1 VDMTKDA
8 ERFQDVLDSLDPHI
22 ALLDRSGV
30 IVAVNAAWERF
41 AAQNG
46 VAHAHQYG
54 VGMNYLDV
62 CDVGNGDEHARAAR
76 QGVLDILAGRRAS
89 FTLQYPCHA
98 PDVERWYL
106 LTVRPLPRN
115 EGGAVVIHT
124 DVTVSYTAQEKV
136 RQQERR
142 FTSLIEHAVDL
153 IMVVTRDEVITYQS
167 PALQTI
173 LGYSHEE
180 AIGMLLLD
188 LLHLDDAPDIRAALA
203 NIARVPYGTTRRE
216 FRMRHRNG
224 SWRWLEARF
233 TNLLDDPDVLGTVVN
248 ARDIIERK
256 QLIEERDHL
265 YLELQEEMD
274 RAAVVQTHLL
284 PTQLP
289 ELPGYLFAGICLPAR
304 EVGGDFFDWSGDAE
318 RVRLSVGDVTG
329 KGMPAALLMAT
340 TRAALRSVS
349 NLPVAEAVTAVNRA
363 LAPDLE
369 QSNAFVTLFHAELDT
384 TGRGEFADAGHGMAF
399 VLRSDGAIQE
409 LQDQDRGLPIGILR
423 RSPYDAATLYLESGD
438 RLVIYSDGLPD
449 SRPDLE
455 LASRGIAEQCAR
467 LADPDAMLRCLVSLA
482 DKAGKRPDD
491 LTIVIVKRR

>member
-1 VDMTKDA
+1 MDTTMDA

-22 ALLDRSGV
+22 ALLDRNGV

-46 VAHAHQYG
+46 VVHAHQYG
-54 VGMNYLDV
+54 VGLNYLDI
-62 CDVGNGDEHARAAR
+62 CEGGNGDEFALAAR

-89 FTLQYPCHA
+89 FTMQYPCHA
-98 PDVERWYL
+98 PDEERWYL

-167 PALQTI
+167 PALEKI

-180 AIGMLLLD
+180 AIGMPLFD
-188 LLHLDDAPDIRAALA
+188 LLHKDDSSDIRRALA
-203 NIARVPYGTTRRE
+203 DLASVPYGTTRRE
-216 FRMRHRNG
+216 FRMRHQEG
-224 SWRWLEARF
+224 SWRWLEAGF

-248 ARDIIERK
+248 ARDITERK
-256 QLIEERDHL
+256 QLVEERDRL
-265 YLELQEEMD
+265 YRELQEEMA
-274 RAAVVQTHLL
+274 RAAEVQTHLL

-289 ELPGYLFAGICLPAR
+289 ELPGFLFAGICLPAR
-304 EVGGDFFDWSGDAE
+304 EVGGDFFDWGGDAE
-318 RVRLSVGDVTG
+318 HVRLSVGDVTG

-340 TRAALRSVS
+340 TRAAIRSVS
-349 NLPVAEAVTAVNRA
+349 NLPVSEAVAAVNRA
-363 LAPDLE
+363 LAPDFE
-369 QSNAFVTLFHAELDT
+369 QSNSFVTLFHAELDT
-384 TGRGEFADAGHGMAF
+384 TGRVEFSDAGHGMAF

-409 LQDQDRGLPIGILR
+409 LEDRGLPIGISR
-423 RSPYDAATLYLESGD
+423 RSPYDAATIHLEPGD
-438 RLVIYSDGLPD
+438 SLVIYSDGLPD

-455 LASRGIAEQCAR
+455 LTPGGIAEQCAG
-467 LADPDAMLRCLVSLA
+467 LVDPDAMLRRLVSLA
-482 DKAGKRPDD
+482 NRAGKRPDD
-491 LTIVIVKRR
+491 LTIVIVKRH